1 MTYEIPQTEVQALTG
16 LSPNALAMYFL
27 SPNQV
32 FKILPTIDGRALEV
46 KRPWHGDEEMRGR
59 FLDEEGG
66 M

>member
-1 MTYEIPQTEVQALTG
+1 MVYDIPQKEVQALTG
-16 LSPNALAMYFL
+16 LCRDALAMYFL

-32 FKILPTIDGRALEV
+32 FKILPTIDGRTLEV
-46 KRPWHGDEEMRGR
+46 KRPWHGDEEMRGT